1 MRVCGAR
8 ARAFGPCE
16 RGARVSQILLS
27 HKTVAGEEQGHF
39 GEGRSGGQPPH
50 DLYKAAD

>member
-1 MRVCGAR
+1 MCACAR
-8 ARAFGPCE
+8 ARAFSACE
-16 RGARVSQILLS
+16 CGARVSQILLS
-27 HKTVAGEEQGHF
+27 HKTVAGEAQGHL